1 MAEPSQ
7 IEVIETESIQYD
19 LLTAPEELRERIY
32 ETLREKEGVDIDLLR
47 RTIDG
52 AIADKRCT
60 TRSNIKEVNISNA
73 LTILHKYGVPFVM
86 DIPEENVESRTLSLS
101 FIAPANVTGTKKY
114 VTNVPVDKRFT
125 CNAVTSIGIT
135 FPTIEERD
143 IDILWTWA
151 CTNLDL
157 EKLHA
162 CIPAVIWEKLN
173 ETIDKNSSRL
183 PTLTDTDMIAL
194 CKSLEEITGVSFMV
208 PSKILYATMAD
219 SGHQHIWQEVSL
231 HGFNTDKVSSM
242 LATVRSD
249 IDAIKFRNDN
259 ALHILQE
266 EYRRSTL
273 TYFANARL
281 PAKTWIGIQE
291 RITGLMN
298 TDDILALMKPADAK
312 MVSDAIKDNDERA
325 KSLLN
330 NTCPHK
336 KIVKHLHAV
345 ADNDSRKEL
354 LESIGEFYD
363 SIPENSEE
371 YIECKKCHFPLMCPH
386 ELIFQQEIAKGK
398 LPSSIKDEL
407 AGYIYPDRVLGNY
420 TCRICGQ
427 IIISI
432 SAFESIVTQS
442 LEGYDLS
449 DDPER
454 SAFWSDVN
462 SYTKFVNMENLVN
475 RSSFINTIVN
485 GTYPLVARVHAKF
498 GNARG
503 VSADEINAKKRVA
516 NAVYIFAAFI
526 NLAIKSSLSSDTDTV
541 RVSLTIP
548 PETKGGDPRAKSFR
562 YALETIMR
570 SQNTNIRKV
579 PGLTEQMIVQDLLAA
594 YKDISIGPNGG
605 AIVQT
610 HNSKSDDITWLYDP
624 IFRYIVFHRV
634 SILHGDEDYQ
644 KMLDKVLPPAVVPG
658 AKSKKSERITR
669 SLKTANHEAKPW
681 KPISLDT
688 RDHYL
693 KNKKA
698 RDAWNE
704 LWKLYSESS
713 YSAFIDFL
721 KIYPIDTYSVIK
733 KSSSAVEAIDEIG
746 GGNNAEYNPELA
758 AFMSNQ
764 RANMS
769 AVEQLLKDILAP
781 VIGRYVSPLPDKNRY
796 YTYPKIPLGYIYDDG
811 GNKRKFTKFENW
823 VKAGK
828 KWTKTDTPV
837 DKKLHGNSPWVDT
850 SGFSYGMPIK
860 TDDEIMKSIQVVEK
874 VDNMITFYDYRCPLG
889 DSHTT
894 ENGKCTKCGYVAGKS
909 GKEYY
914 EKYIKEYTSDLADL
928 VPVLQRDSNIARGST
943 SDIPPDE
950 NIKVD
955 PLDFNKIIEA
965 AKFCG
970 FEPGA
975 FAAIGSSEGVEYSVI
990 LKGKYTAPV
999 VYDKWSTRIAKLHSY
1014 CLLLIS
1020 KYGQLVNIGNTINP
1034 AKDVS
1039 EVLDQVRMPANIP
1052 SLSEFA
1058 RDFNKNYRAV
1068 FMKKSPKEIV
1078 DFLMDSLASYVL
1090 TLRNLQDK
1098 HHSIEPAISWI
1109 INSVF
1114 YADRILARPG
1124 PINWALIGVTEEFD
1138 ENVEDTSV
1146 PNDEDPDDEYG
1157 DGIDVDNDPD
1167 DGEHDGNQIK
1177 VVGKSLD

>member
-7 IEVIETESIQYD
+7 IEVIETESVQYD

-32 ETLREKEGVDIDLLR
+32 ESLREKDGVDIDLLR

-52 AIADKRCT
+52 TIADKRCT
-60 TRSNIKEVNISNA
+60 TRSHIKEVNISNA

-86 DIPEENVESRTLSLS
+86 EIPEENVESRTLSLS
-101 FIAPANVTGTKKY
+101 FIAPAMVTGTKKY
-114 VTNVPVDKRFT
+114 VTNVPIDKRFT
-125 CNAVTSIGIT
+125 CNAVISMGVT
-135 FPTIEERD
+135 FNTIEERD

-157 EKLHA
+157 VHKHI
-162 CIPAVIWEKLN
+162 CIPAVVWEKLN
-173 ETIDKNSSRL
+173 ESVMSKSDRL
-183 PTLTDTDMIAL
+183 PAITDTDMIAL

-208 PSKILYATMAD
+208 PSKILYASLAD
-219 SGHQHIWQEVSL
+219 AGHQHIWQEVSL
-231 HGFNTDKVSSM
+231 HGFNTDKVSAM
-242 LATVRSD
+242 LAGVRTD
-249 IDAIKFRNDN
+249 IEAVKFRNEN
-259 ALHILQE
+259 YLHMLQE
-266 EYRRSTL
+266 EYKRSTL
-273 TYFANARL
+273 MYFAGLRL
-281 PAKTWIGIQE
+281 PTKTWKGIQE
-291 RITGLMN
+291 KITGLMN
-298 TDDILALMKPADAK
+298 TNDILDIMKPADAK
-312 MVSDAIKDNDERA
+312 MVSDAIRDNEERA

-336 KIVKHLHAV
+336 KLVKHLHAV
-345 ADNDSRKEL
+345 TDNDSRKEI
-354 LESIGEFYD
+354 LESIGEYYD
-363 SIPENSEE
+363 AIPENSEE
-371 YIECKKCHFPLMCPH
+371 YVECKKCHFPLMCPH
-386 ELIFQQEIAKGK
+386 ELIYQQEIAKGK
-398 LPSSIKDEL
+398 LPSAIKDEL
-407 AGYIYPDRVLGNY
+407 SGYIYPDRVLGNY

-427 IIISI
+427 IIIAI

-462 SYTKFVNMENLVN
+462 SYAKFVNMENLVN

-541 RVSLTIP
+541 KVSLTIP
-548 PETKGGDPRAKSFR
+548 PETRGGDPRARSFR
-562 YALETIMR
+562 YALETIIR
-570 SQNTNIRKV
+570 TQNTNIRKV

-594 YKDISIGPNGG
+594 YKDISLGPNGG

-634 SILHGDEDYQ
+634 PVLHGPEDYQ
-644 KMLDKVLPPAVVPG
+644 KMLDKVLPPVVIPG

-669 SLKTANHEAKPW
+669 SLKTAVHEAQPW
-681 KPISLDT
+681 KPINIDN

-693 KNKKA
+693 RNKNA
-698 RDAWNE
+698 RVAWAE
-704 LWKLYSESS
+704 LWKNYSEVG

-721 KIYPIDTYSVIK
+721 KIYPRDTYTVIK

-746 GGNNAEYNPELA
+746 GGNNAEYNAELS
-758 AFMSNQ
+758 AFMSGP
-764 RANMS
+764 RANML
-769 AVEQLLKDILAP
+769 AIEQLLKDILAP

-796 YTYPKIPLGYIYDDG
+796 YKYPKIPLGYIYNDDG
-811 GNKRKFTKFENW
+811 QKRKFIHFETW
-823 VKAGK
+823 VKSGK
-828 KWTKTDTPV
+828 KWTRGTGSTPHN
-837 DKKLHGNSPWVDT
+837 LWVDNN
-850 SGFSYGMPIK
+850 GYSYGMPIK
-860 TDDEIMKSIQVVEK
+860 TDDEIMNAIQNVEK
-874 VDNMITFYDYRCPLG
+874 VDNMLTFYDYRCPLG

-894 ENGKCTKCGYVAGKS
+894 EGNKCTKCGYVAGKS

-914 EKYIKEYTSDLADL
+914 EKYIKEYNSDLADL
-928 VPVLQRDSNIARGST
+928 APVTNREQSRRQVPDKTIET
-943 SDIPPDE
+943 KD
-950 NIKVD
+950 IKVE

-999 VYDKWSTRIAKLHSY
+999 VYDRWSTRIAKLHSY
-1014 CLLLIS
+1014 CSLLIS
-1020 KYGQLVNIGNTINP
+1020 KYGQLVNIGNTISP

-1039 EVLDQVRMPANIP
+1039 EILDQVRMPSNIP
-1052 SLSEFA
+1052 SLTEFA
-1058 RDFNKNYRAV
+1058 HDFNKNYKTIFAKR
-1068 FMKKSPKEIV
+1068 SPKEIV
-1078 DFLMDSLASYVL
+1078 DYLMDSLASYIL
-1090 TLRNLQDK
+1090 TLRNLQEK
-1098 HHSIEPAISWI
+1098 HHAIEPAVTWI

-1114 YADRILARPG
+1114 YADRIMAKPG
-1124 PINWALIGVTEEFD
+1124 HINWTLIRTTEEFD
-1138 ENVEDTSV
+1138 ENVEDTSAA
-1146 PNDEDPDDEYG
+1146 DDDDPDEAYG
-1157 DGIDVDNDPD
+1157 DGLDVDNDPD

-1177 VVGKSLD
+1177 IVGNSLD